1 MTPRYLEDEVD
12 AAAASGATPWT
23 GIWMTAL
30 VSGAQALIFY
40 GFFVWKRKQEAA
52 QNHLDLYEPRQH
64 TRAHRSPEAFA
75 GSWWKEAW
83 KYPDEALLRAVGLDT
98 FQYLRV
104 LWLGV
109 RLCFVGTLLSLVLI
123 PVYATGS
130 IEEAQEFNQLTLAR
144 VDKHWRLYVAV
155 VCWYIF
161 SGFAL
166 ALLWKEWTL
175 FRINKSQFLATG
187 DPDMPPSARYA
198 AVVEQASEEQ
208 MMNLKQYL
216 DELFPGA
223 VLAVTPCLET
233 ADLEK
238 LITEREQNILKLE
251 AVLAKQ
257 NALPDK
263 PPVMIK
269 VKRKKVE
276 AATHY
281 TNEIERLNQAI
292 DQLRSKIIDK
302 SNSTI
307 SIKNIEPQQQDSS
320 ETEHMTEQD
329 DIYRSQT
336 AKADDSLEV
345 DASDLLLKSEDIANN
360 DNMDDSNDKLDRE
373 TAAPTTNS
381 ESNSNSR
388 ISATAFAA
396 FKTLKAKQAAVQCE
410 IAGDPDAIFLRSAAD
425 PNSIVWPNVTAR
437 IQQQTWR
444 QFACG
449 IFWCVG
455 ILFWAVPVSFITSI
469 ANLNGILEALKLKPA
484 NPNAAW
490 YGLVS
495 GLLPVIF
502 LAILMAVLYMAI
514 RAAAVHVVRLKSWPQ
529 VDAYTLYWHQLFQFA
544 NLWLILIGGSL
555 FNQLDAIIE
564 DKDIGA
570 FVEVVAKAMPGASS
584 FFVNM
589 MLVSAL
595 GGLGMELSRLTVY
608 AVQRIVSYIQSA
620 PTQRQLDD
628 AKKPPAIEWGKQV
641 PPTVFIFLVVFMYS
655 TIVPLMQVFG
665 LLYFTGMYLV
675 WKHQCLHVYAVE
687 TEGGGDA
694 TWNKVFGF
702 LIACLY
708 MAETI
713 FIVYMGLKEAPVPA
727 GLGFVPLII
736 TVLVHRAL
744 KRKLIEPLQNLS
756 LELAAEIDRRDGV
769 LKPPENGGGDELY
782 LQPALDAKA
791 DERGP
796 LPYRPSDEAVHAEE
810 KVQQV

>member
-1 MTPRYLEDEVD
+1 MTLRYLEEDD
-12 AAAASGATPWT
+12 GSAAAGTAATPWS

-40 GFFVWKRKQEAA
+40 AFFLWKRKQDAA
-52 QNHLDLYEPRQH
+52 QNRLDLYEPRQH
-64 TRAHRSPEAFA
+64 TRAHRSPDAFA
-75 GSWWKEAW
+75 ANWWKEAW
-83 KYPDEALLRAVGLDT
+83 SYPDDALLQSVGLDT

-109 RLCFVGTLLSLVLI
+109 RVCFVGTLLSCVLI
-123 PVYATGS
+123 PIYATGS
-130 IEEAQEFNQLTLAR
+130 VEEAQEFNQLTLAR
-144 VDKHWRLYVAV
+144 VDEHWRLYVSV
-155 VCWYIF
+155 VCWYIL
-161 SGFAL
+161 SGYSL
-166 ALLWKEWTL
+166 AMLWKEWTL
-175 FRINKSQFLATG
+175 FRTNRSQFLAMG
-187 DPDMPPSARYA
+187 DSDMPASARYA
-198 AVVEQASEEQ
+198 AIVEQASEGQ

-216 DELFPGA
+216 DGLFPGA

-238 LITEREQNILKLE
+238 LINERQQNILKLE
-251 AVLAKQ
+251 AILAKQ
-257 NALPDK
+257 NALPEK
-263 PPVMIK
+263 APVMIK
-269 VKRKKVE
+269 VKHEKVE
-276 AATHY
+276 AAAHY

-292 DQLRSKIIDK
+292 DETNS
-302 SNSTI
+302 STI
-307 SIKNIEPQQQDSS
+307 SAKDSS
-320 ETEHMTEQD
+320 ETERMMEHDE
-329 DIYRSQT
+329 IYRSQT

-345 DASDLLLKSEDIANN
+345 DASLLLKPAEITNN
-360 DNMDDSNDKLDRE
+360 DDSDDNRARE
-373 TAAPTTNS
+373 TAAPLPNK
-381 ESNSNSR
+381 ESSNSR
-388 ISATAFAA
+388 ISATAFVT
-396 FKTLKAKQAAVQCE
+396 FNTLKAKQAATQCE
-410 IAGDPDAIFLRSAAD
+410 IAGDPDAIFLRSATD
-425 PNSIVWPNVTAR
+425 PDSIVWPNVTAR
-437 IQQQTWR
+437 IQQQAWR

-449 IFWCVG
+449 VFWCVG

-484 NPNAAW
+484 NPNTAW

-514 RAAAVHVVRLKSWPQ
+514 HAAAVHVIRLKSWPQ

-555 FNQLDAIIE
+555 FNQLDAILE
-564 DKDIGA
+564 KKDFAA

-589 MLVSAL
+589 ILVSAL
-595 GGLGMELSRLTVY
+595 GGLGMELSRLSVY
-608 AVQRIVSYIQSA
+608 AVQRILAYIQSA

-641 PPTVFIFLVVFMYS
+641 PSTIFIFLVVFMYS
-655 TIVPLMQVFG
+655 AIVPLMQVFG
-665 LLYFTGMYLV
+665 LLYFSGMYLV
-675 WKHQCLHVYAVE
+675 WKHQCLHVYAVQ

-694 TWNKVFGF
+694 TWDNVFGF

-736 TVLVHRAL
+736 TILVHRAL
-744 KRKLIEPLQNLS
+744 GRKLIAPLKNLS

-769 LKPPENGGGDELY
+769 LQVPPESGGGDELY
-782 LQPALDAKA
+782 LQPSLDSNTE
-791 DERGP
+791 ERGP
-796 LPYRPSDEAVHAEE
+796 LPYRPTDATEQAAG
-810 KVQQV
+810 KIQQV